1 MTTKIRLIVSED
13 DENVAYLY
21 LPEHPGSGAQGVV
34 ARHVKL
40 NTILTYKG
48 PDILLDLDGDGRL
61 IGIEV
66 VG

>member
-1 MTTKIRLIVSED
+1 MTTKIRLKVSED
-13 DENVAYLY
+13 DEDVAYLY
-21 LPEHPGSGAQGVV
+21 LPEHPGPGAPGVV

-40 NTILTYKG
+40 NSILTYKG

-66 VG
+66 LG